1 VIESFRDKETRT
13 VFETGK
19 SRKFGTVA
27 KSAKQKL
34 DQIDLARTLADLRT
48 PPGNRLEALKGGRA
62 GQYSIRVNDQYR
74 VCFVWQEE
82 GAYDV
87 EIRDYH

>member
-1 VIESFRDKETRT
+1 MESFKDKETRT
-13 VFETGK
+13 IFETGR
-19 SRKFGTVA
+19 SRKFGSVA

-48 PPGNRLEALKGGRA
+48 PPGNRLEALKGDRS

-74 VCFVWQEE
+74 ICFVWHEE
-82 GAYDV
+82 GAYKV
-87 EIRDYH
+87 EVCDYH